1 MNFLKDY
8 LQNNKRAMKKTTMI
22 TAYDFPTASC
32 ADECGIDI
40 VLVGDS
46 VGTNV
51 LGYDDV
57 FQVTMDDMIHHVRA
71 VARGIRQAFILAD
84 MPYQSFQTCEAAY
97 TNARRLIDNNANGV
111 KIEGELEVASKVAFL
126 VKNNISVCA
135 HIGYTPQT
143 KGKKPT
149 VQGKDTLRAQE
160 LIKSALALEG
170 AGACMIVLELITGQL
185 AGEITRLLH
194 IPTIGIGSGPLCDG
208 QVLVMHDMIGMSAR
222 TFKHVK
228 TFGNAREELK
238 KSLQQY
244 AEEVRDGTFPA
255 ESNTSSMPSP
265 VFDEVKEWIAQ
276 GAWRVSSSGSPD

>member
-1 MNFLKDY
+1 MKLFTDY
-8 LQNNKRAMKKTTMI
+8 LQNNKRAKKKTTMI
-22 TAYDFPTASC
+22 TAYDSPTASC

-71 VARGIRQAFILAD
+71 VARGVKKAFILAD
-84 MPYQSFQTCEAAY
+84 MPYKSYSTGEAAY
-97 TNARRLIDNNANGV
+97 TNAQRLIESNAHGV
-111 KIEGELEVASKVAFL
+111 KIEGECEVVERVQFL
-126 VKNNISVCA
+126 VKNDIPVCA

-143 KGKKPT
+143 KGKKPA
-149 VQGKDTLRAQE
+149 VQGKDAKRAQD
-160 LIKSALALEG
+160 LIKSALALEQ

-185 AGEITRLLH
+185 AGEITRLMR

-208 QVLVMHDMIGMSAR
+208 QVLVIHDMIGMTAR
-222 TFKHVK
+222 AFKHVT

-238 KSLQQY
+238 KSLCSY
-244 AEEVRDGTFPA
+244 AHEVREGTFPG
-255 ESNTSSMPSP
+255 EQNTSFMSP
-265 VFDEVKEWIAQ
+265 AVFDQVKEWVA
-276 GAWRVSSSGSPD
+276 GGCR